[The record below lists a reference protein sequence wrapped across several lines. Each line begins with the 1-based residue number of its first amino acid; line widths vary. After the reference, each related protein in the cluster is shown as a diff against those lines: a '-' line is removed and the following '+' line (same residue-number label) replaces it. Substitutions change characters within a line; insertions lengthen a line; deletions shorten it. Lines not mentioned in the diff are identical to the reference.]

1 MPKSATNRG
10 RLRTLMLVAVV
21 MGAAVATGLLMT
33 RRRPRQRHAPLASHP
48 PTSSAATPTPARL
61 AASTA
66 SAAAVRAV
74 TPSELSTIR
83 VIVSRN
89 DTLDHIFRRLALS
102 LSDLASLR
110 SLPGIRAHLDRLR
123 PGETLTLTAKSGSL
137 VGLERRLN
145 IDQTLK
151 VDRSEPRFHR
161 QCAAEPAGHPRP
173 HHQRQH
179 RLLAVRID
187 GRRRRP

>member
-1 MPKSATNRG
+1 M
-10 RLRTLMLVAVV
+10 
-21 MGAAVATGLLMT
+21 AA
-33 RRRPRQRHAPLASHP
+33 APH
-48 PTSSAATPTPARL
+48 ARL
-61 AASTA
+61 AAAA
-66 SAAAVRAV
+66 SATVMRAV

-110 SLPGIRAHLDRLR
+110 SLPGIRAHLDTLH
-123 PGETLTLTAKSGSL
+123 PGETLTLVAKSGTL

-145 IDQTLK
+145 IEQTLK
-151 VDRSEPRFHR
+151 VDRSGAGFTANVLQNPI
-161 QCAAEPAGHPRP
+161 GHPRP

-179 RLLAVRID
+179 RLLALRS
-187 GRRRRP
+187 GGQRRRP